1 MERYFILSILSY
13 LIFSKAILERKER
26 VVREDGKGSTP
37 NKISGLVLSY
47 QLNS

>member
-1 MERYFILSILSY
+1 MESILSYLSY
-13 LIFSKAILERKER
+13 LIFSKAILERKAR
-26 VVREDGKGSTP
+26 VVRDDGKRRTP